1 MKSES
6 DCGNT
11 RESGCA
17 RLDQAD
23 SCLSCTECCAPPRLE
38 SGTAFMPGVSEKR
51 LEKAARREKDKCA
64 KFRLLACL
72 GRKKGHSIRRI
83 SKDLKTAY
91 STIRDWLLRMRDR
104 GLKGR
109 FNARPKGRRA
119 KLPLQIIR
127 TVRRR
132 LKRSPK
138 KRGFETGSWQMDMV
152 IEMIRKE
159 FGVTVRARTL
169 RRWLRRIGFSWRKDR
184 YVPYRSVSKERQEEF
199 KREVGERASQRRADG
214 MAVFAEDEA
223 AVQRS
228 QNPAYGWRPTGGR
241 EQVRTSFSRES
252 VRIFGAMSQD
262 ELQIKI
268 VESTNSETFR
278 EFLEEIRRD
287 RPRLFM
293 VLDNASYHKSKAVRE
308 YVESTGG
315 DVELEFLPPYTPQLN
330 PVETVWRDLKKRLAG
345 RFFRSLDELKAAI
358 TAILEREM
366 GNRLKGYLVA

>member
-1 MKSES
+1 MKPES

-11 RESGCA
+11 REGGCA
-17 RLDQAD
+17 RL
-23 SCLSCTECCAPPRLE
+23 EP
-38 SGTAFMPGVSEKR
+38 GTAFMPGVSEKR

-72 GRKKGHSIRRI
+72 GRKKDHSIRRI
-83 SKDLKTAY
+83 SRDLKTAY

-119 KLPLQIIR
+119 RLPLQIIR
-127 TVRRR
+127 TVRRW

-138 KRGFETGSWQMDMV
+138 KCDFETGSWQMDMV
-152 IEMIRKE
+152 TEMIRKE

-199 KREVGERASQRRADG
+199 KGEVGERASQRRADG

-241 EQVRTSFSRES
+241 EQVRASFSRES
-252 VRIFGAMSQD
+252 VRIFGAMSQG
-262 ELQIKI
+262 ELRIKI
-268 VESTNSETFR
+268 VESTNSEAFR

-308 YVESTGG
+308 YVESAGG

>member
-1 MKSES
+1 
-6 DCGNT
+6 
-11 RESGCA
+11 
-17 RLDQAD
+17 
-23 SCLSCTECCAPPRLE
+23 
-38 SGTAFMPGVSEKR
+38 MPGVSEKR
-51 LEKAARREKDKCA
+51 LEKAARKEKDRSA

-72 GRKKGHSIRRI
+72 ARKRGHSIRRI
-83 SKDLKTAY
+83 SRDLKTAY
-91 STIRDWLLRMRDR
+91 STVRDWLMRMRGR

-109 FNARPKGRRA
+109 YNARPKRRRA
-119 KLPLQIIR
+119 KIPLQILR
-127 TVRRR
+127 TVRRW
-132 LKRSPK
+132 LKRSPTK
-138 KRGFETGSWQMDMV
+138 FGFKTGSWQMDMV

-159 FGVTVRARTL
+159 FDVTLKARTL

-184 YVPYRSVSKERQEEF
+184 YVPYRSASKKEQEEF
-199 KREVGERASQRRADG
+199 KQVVGERAAQRRADG
-214 MAVFAEDEA
+214 RAVFAEDEA

-252 VRIFGAMSQD
+252 VKIFAAMSQD
-262 ELQIKI
+262 ELRIKI

-287 RPRLFM
+287 HPLFYM
-293 VLDNASYHKSKAVRE
+293 ALDNASYHKSKASRE

-315 DVELEFLPPYTPQLN
+315 CVELEFLPPYTPQLN
-330 PVETVWRDLKKRLAG
+330 PVETVWRDLKRRLAG
-345 RFFRSLDELKAAI
+345 IFFRSLDELKAAI

>member
-1 MKSES
+1 
-6 DCGNT
+6 
-11 RESGCA
+11 
-17 RLDQAD
+17 
-23 SCLSCTECCAPPRLE
+23 
-38 SGTAFMPGVSEKR
+38 MPGVSEKR

-72 GRKKGHSIRRI
+72 GRKRGHSIRRI
-83 SKDLKTAY
+83 AKDLETAY
-91 STIRDWLLRMRDR
+91 PAIRDWLLRMRDR

-109 FNARPKGRRA
+109 FNARSKRRRA
-119 KLPLQIIR
+119 GLPLQIIR

-138 KRGFETGSWQMDMV
+138 KCSFETGSWQMDMATG
-152 IEMIRKE
+152 MIRKE
-159 FGVTVRARTL
+159 FGVAVRARTL
-169 RRWLRRIGFSWRKDR
+169 RRIGFSRRKDR

-199 KREVGERASQRRADG
+199 KREVRGRASQRRADG

-241 EQVRTSFSRES
+241 EQVRASFSRES
-252 VRIFGAMSQD
+252 VRIFGAMSQGG
-262 ELQIKI
+262 LLIKI

-308 YVESTGG
+308 YVEPAGG
-315 DVELEFLPPYTPQLN
+315 DAGLEFLPPYTPQLN

-345 RFFRSLDELKAAI
+345 RFFRSLDELKAAM
-358 TAILEREM
+358 TAILGREM

>member
-1 MKSES
+1 MKPES

-11 RESGCA
+11 REGGCE
-17 RLDQAD
+17 R
-23 SCLSCTECCAPPRLE
+23 PE

-51 LEKAARREKDKCA
+51 LEKAARKEKDKCA

-83 SKDLKTAY
+83 ARDLKTAY

-109 FNARPKGRRA
+109 FNARSKGRRA
-119 KLPLQIIR
+119 RLPLQIIR

-138 KRGFETGSWQMDMV
+138 KCGFGTGSWQMDMV
-152 IEMIRKE
+152 TGMIRKE
-159 FGVTVRARTL
+159 FGATVRARTL

-184 YVPYRSVSKERQEEF
+184 YVPYRPVSKEGQEEF
-199 KREVGERASQRRADG
+199 KREAGGRAAQRRADG

-223 AVQRS
+223 AIQRS

-241 EQVRTSFSRES
+241 REQVRAIFSRES

-262 ELQIKI
+262 ELRTKI
-268 VESTNSETFR
+268 VESTNPGTLR
-278 EFLEEIRRD
+278 EFPEEIRRD

-293 VLDNASYHKSKAVRE
+293 VLDNASYHKSKAVRK
-308 YVESTGG
+308 YVESAGG
-315 DVELEFLPPYTPQLN
+315 NVELEFLPPYTPQLN
-330 PVETVWRDLKKRLAG
+330 PAETVWRDLKRRLAG
-345 RFFRSLDELKAAI
+345 RFFRSLDGLKAAI
-358 TAILEREM
+358 TAILERKM

>member
-1 MKSES
+1 MKPES

-11 RESGCA
+11 QEGGCA
-17 RLDQAD
+17 
-23 SCLSCTECCAPPRLE
+23 RLE

-72 GRKKGHSIRRI
+72 DRKKGHSIRRI
-83 SKDLKTAY
+83 SRDLKTAY

-119 KLPLQIIR
+119 GLPLQIIR
-127 TVRRR
+127 TVRRW

-138 KRGFETGSWQMDMV
+138 KCGFETGSWQMDMV
-152 IEMIRKE
+152 TEMIRKE

-199 KREVGERASQRRADG
+199 KREVGERAAQRRADG
-214 MAVFAEDEA
+214 MTVFAEDEA

-228 QNPAYGWRPTGGR
+228 QKPRLRVEADR
-241 EQVRTSFSRES
+241 
-252 VRIFGAMSQD
+252 GARAGQGKLLKGVCQD
-262 ELQIKI
+262 
-268 VESTNSETFR
+268 
-278 EFLEEIRRD
+278 IRRD
-287 RPRLFM
+287 VPRRAANKDRGVDELGD
-293 VLDNASYHKSKAVRE
+293 VPGIP
-308 YVESTGG
+308 GG
-315 DVELEFLPPYTPQLN
+315 DPQE
-330 PVETVWRDLKKRLAG
+330 PSAVIHG
-345 RFFRSLDELKAAI
+345 P
-358 TAILEREM
+358 
-366 GNRLKGYLVA
+366 

>member
-1 MKSES
+1 
-6 DCGNT
+6 
-11 RESGCA
+11 
-17 RLDQAD
+17 
-23 SCLSCTECCAPPRLE
+23 
-38 SGTAFMPGVSEKR
+38 
-51 LEKAARREKDKCA
+51 
-64 KFRLLACL
+64 
-72 GRKKGHSIRRI
+72 
-83 SKDLKTAY
+83 
-91 STIRDWLLRMRDR
+91 
-104 GLKGR
+104 
-109 FNARPKGRRA
+109 
-119 KLPLQIIR
+119 
-127 TVRRR
+127 
-132 LKRSPK
+132 
-138 KRGFETGSWQMDMV
+138 MDMV

-184 YVPYRSVSKERQEEF
+184 YIPYRPVSKERQEEF
-199 KREVGERASQRRADG
+199 KREIGERAAQRRADG

-241 EQVRTSFSRES
+241 EQVRASFSRES

-262 ELQIKI
+262 ELRIKI

-287 RPRLFM
+287 RLRLFM

-345 RFFRSLDELKAAI
+345 RFFRSLDELKVAI

>member
-1 MKSES
+1 MKPES

-11 RESGCA
+11 REGGCA
-17 RLDQAD
+17 
-23 SCLSCTECCAPPRLE
+23 RLE

-64 KFRLLACL
+64 KLRLLACL
-72 GRKKGHSIRRI
+72 GRKKGRNIRGI
-83 SKDLKTAY
+83 SRDLKTAY
-91 STIRDWLLRMRDR
+91 PAIRDWLLRMRDR

-119 KLPLQIIR
+119 GLPLQIIR
-127 TVRRR
+127 TVRRW

-138 KRGFETGSWQMDMV
+138 KCGFETGSWQMDMV
-152 IEMIRKE
+152 TEMIRKE
-159 FGVTVRARTL
+159 FGVTVRART
-169 RRWLRRIGFSWRKDR
+169 LRRIGFSWRKDR
-184 YVPYRSVSKERQEEF
+184 YVPYRSVSKEGQEEF
-199 KREVGERASQRRADG
+199 KGEVGERAAQRCADG
-214 MAVFAEDEA
+214 MTVFAEDEA

-228 QNPAYGWRPTGGR
+228 QNPAYGWRLIGGR
-241 EQVRTSFSRES
+241 EQVRASFSRES

-262 ELQIKI
+262 ELRIKI

-308 YVESTGG
+308 YVESAGG

>member
-1 MKSES
+1 M
-6 DCGNT
+6 
-11 RESGCA
+11 
-17 RLDQAD
+17 LW
-23 SCLSCTECCAPPRLE
+23 
-38 SGTAFMPGVSEKR
+38 
-51 LEKAARREKDKCA
+51 
-64 KFRLLACL
+64 RLL
-72 GRKKGHSIRRI
+72 SIRRLAR
-83 SKDLKTAY
+83 DLKTAY

-119 KLPLQIIR
+119 GLPLQIIR

-138 KRGFETGSWQMDMV
+138 KCGFETGSWQMDMV

-169 RRWLRRIGFSWRKDR
+169 RRIGFSWRKDR
-184 YVPYRSVSKERQEEF
+184 YVPYKSVSKERQEEF
-199 KREVGERASQRRADG
+199 KREVGERAAQRRADG

-241 EQVRTSFSRES
+241 EQVRASFSRES

-262 ELQIKI
+262 ELRIKI

-345 RFFRSLDELKAAI
+345 RFFRSLDELKVAI